1 MKKKE
6 ESFGQIVRSIRQNRK
21 MTQKMLAQDIC
32 SQSVLSRIENNE
44 ELPNVWVM
52 YQICQRLG
60 VTLDQVMMLH
70 SEEINQSNQVFA
82 QIESHFV
89 HKRYQALL
97 EKLQDKQIKHYLYLD
112 TDMQMYYYYL
122 GSCAY
127 FIDQD
132 YEGALV
138 SLKKG
143 LSYTYQQDKTNVS
156 VMEIRLLSCMGRVYS
171 DLQQL
176 ADARLN
182 LEKSY
187 DSMQAL
193 PPERLTTTLTKVYY
207 NYAVFLKE
215 QGELCRSLKII
226 EEGIA
231 LAREKNS
238 FYFLEELFEIK
249 AQVLTFLKEEQAANK
264 SFRLYQAVVD
274 IRQSAKMV

>member
-6 ESFGQIVRSIRQNRK
+6 ESFGQIIRSIRQNRK
-21 MTQKMLAQDIC
+21 MTQKMLVQDIC

-89 HKRYQALL
+89 HKQFQALR

-127 FIDQD
+127 FIDLD
-132 YEGALV
+132 YESALE

-156 VMEIRLLSCMGRVYS
+156 VMEIRILSCIGRVYS
-171 DLQQL
+171 DLQLL

-187 DSMQAL
+187 ESMQAL
-193 PPERLTTTLTKVYY
+193 PSERLSTTLTKVYY
-207 NYAVFLKE
+207 NYAVFLKQQHE
-215 QGELCRSLKII
+215 YCRSLKII

-249 AQVLTFLKEEQAANK
+249 AQVLSILKEEQAARK
-264 SFRLYQAVVD
+264 SFQLYQAVVD

>member
-1 MKKKE
+1 MKKKN
-6 ESFGQIVRSIRQNRK
+6 ESFGQIIRSIRQNRK

-70 SEEINQSNQVFA
+70 SEEINHSNKLFA

-89 HKRYQALL
+89 HKQFKELL

-127 FIDQD
+127 FIEQD
-132 YEGALV
+132 YESALE

-143 LSYTYQQDKTNVS
+143 LSFTYQQDKTNVS
-156 VMEIRLLSCMGRVYS
+156 VMEIRILSCMGRVYS

-176 ADARLN
+176 ADARFY

-193 PPERLTTTLTKVYY
+193 PSERLTTALTKVYY
-207 NYAVFLKE
+207 NYAVFLK
-215 QGELCRSLKII
+215 QQNELCRSLKII

-231 LAREKNS
+231 LARGKNS

-249 AQVLTFLKEEQAANK
+249 AQILMMMKEEQAAKK
-264 SFRLYQAVVD
+264 SFQLYRAVVD
-274 IRQSAKMV
+274 IQQSVKMV